1 MLETSVIIPR
11 QNGSFVETP
20 YITDITERAVHYITA
35 RFPVHLCG
43 PAGVG
48 KTTLAFHIAG
58 KLGRPSVLICGDHEF
73 GTSDLVGGLQGY
85 HKKYVVD
92 NFIRSVLKTD
102 ESMTQ
107 SWIDNRLTT
116 ACEHGLTLIYDEFTR
131 SKPEANNVLLSVLEE
146 GILPVPVAR
155 GGINY
160 IKVHPDFA
168 AIFTSNPEEYAGVQT
183 SQDALRDRMVT
194 IELGNFDEE
203 TEIAIVQAKSGLPPV
218 ECERIV
224 GMVRRVRAA
233 KSNSLAPTVRASVM
247 IGKMLNLRKGLG
259 MGTNHNFKQVCR
271 DVLLAEVPREE
282 RDKVNAV
289 IDGAAI

>member
-1 MLETSVIIPR
+1 
-11 QNGSFVETP
+11 VETP
-20 YITDITERAVHYITA
+20 YINDLTERALHYIGA
-35 RFPVHLCG
+35 KFPVHLSG

-107 SWIDNRLTT
+107 NWIDNRLTT

-160 IKVHPDFA
+160 IKVHPDFT
-168 AIFTSNPEEYAGVQT
+168 AIFTSNPEEYAGIQT

-203 TEIAIVQAKSGLPPV
+203 TEIAIVQAKSNLSIEECARVV
-218 ECERIV
+218 EL
-224 GMVRRVRAA
+224 VRKVRES
-233 KSNSLAPTVRASVM
+233 KSNKLSPTIRASVM
-247 IGKMLNLRKGLG
+247 IGKVLNLRKDMGLG
-259 MGTNHNFKQVCR
+259 SNHNFKQVCR
-271 DVLLAEVPREE
+271 DVLMAEVPREE
-282 RDKVNAV
+282 RDRVNEV
-289 IDGAAI
+289 IDDAIL